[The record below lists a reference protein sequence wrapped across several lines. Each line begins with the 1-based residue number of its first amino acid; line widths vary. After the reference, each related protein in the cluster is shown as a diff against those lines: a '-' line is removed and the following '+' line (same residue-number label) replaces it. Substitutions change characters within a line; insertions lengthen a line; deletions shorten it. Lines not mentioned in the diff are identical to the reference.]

1 MVPGTI
7 CYPGTGPPRRST
19 RYVLGVVADDKR
31 IDKAQRP
38 FWLHQGAEYVLG
50 LMLVAGGVQNPEPF
64 FPVLAGGL
72 IVVNAAIVT
81 GPLGAWRAVGRPL
94 HRWLDVGVMA
104 AIALAAVLPFL
115 EIDNASRLMMLGV
128 VAVMALM
135 WATTNF
141 RNPGPRVRPA
151 GAPVDRSESIGRAAG
166 RLVNQ
171 GRAFARKRR
180 DG

>member
-1 MVPGTI
+1 MAGDEK
-7 CYPGTGPPRRST
+7 RS
-19 RYVLGVVADDKR
+19 
-31 IDKAQRP
+31 DKAQRP
-38 FWLHQGAEYVLG
+38 FWLHQGAEYLLG

-94 HRWLDVGVMA
+94 HRWLDVGVMGVV
-104 AIALAAVLPFL
+104 ALAAVLPFL
-115 EIDNASRLMMLGV
+115 NIDNASRLMMLGV
-128 VAVMALM
+128 VAVMAVM

-141 RNPGPRVRPA
+141 RTPGPRARPA

-166 RLVNQ
+166 KFVNQ
-171 GRAFARKRR
+171 TRAYARKRR